1 MPTELTPEER
11 GCECS
16 NCENGNAPPEIVYL
30 QWHSDWLPGG
40 YDDAALE
47 GVTWCV
53 DRIND
58 DDIEYVPTAA
68 VEAERAKCA
77 KTADRLAAILAGEK
91 RVVVEMVADAIR
103 EGSDE

>member
-30 QWHSDWLPGG
+30 QWHSDWRDHWDG
-40 YDDAALE
+40 D
-47 GVTWCV
+47 VTWCV

-58 DDIEYVPTAA
+58 SDIEYVPRAA
-68 VEAERAKCA
+68 AEAERQCECG
-77 KTADRLAAILAGEK
+77 AAYAHASWMSYCPECGGSLP
-91 RVVVEMVADAIR
+91 AIR